1 MFLWK
6 GSDYHGQKSK
16 TSIKE
21 KREGWCKEASE
32 AYIRI
37 ALYTGTPAY
46 VGWTW
51 QVFFCF
57 HVFVRSCLA
66 CRLLCIQARCWIDVM
81 YLVVD
86 SYIYK

>member
-1 MFLWK
+1 MCFLWK

-21 KREGWCKEASE
+21 KREGWSKEAPE

-46 VGWTW
+46 VGSAW
-51 QVFFCF
+51 QVFF
-57 HVFVRSCLA
+57 V
-66 CRLLCIQARCWIDVM
+66 VM